1 MYEKLFSS
9 TSIGNLTIK
18 NRLVMAP
25 MGIGLAN
32 LDGSASDEMIEFY
45 EQRAQGGAGII
56 IPEITRVNDV
66 HGAGEFRQLSV
77 TKDRHIESIAKLACA
92 IHKHGSKIFI
102 QLHHPGRETSNALIG
117 GQKAVSASAIPCK
130 VTQAQ
135 TRALETDEVKALV
148 QDFINGAIRVK
159 MAGCDG
165 VELHAA
171 HGYLLQ
177 QFLSPY
183 TNKRTDEYGGNFENR
198 MRFVAEIIQGIKSAC
213 GADFVLGMRL
223 SVEEFLNQVGV
234 TEDYIHIEDGVKI
247 VKYFENLGI
256 DFIDVSVGLYE
267 TGITAIEPI
276 SFAQGW
282 RRNFI
287 KAVKDQVNILVI
299 AVSVFR
305 EPQIAEQFLQEG
317 ILDFV
322 SMGRQW
328 LADANWG
335 KKVQE
340 GREYE
345 LRKCINCLRCFESL
359 FEYNGIGL
367 PAECA
372 INPLCARELK
382 YGDLQYDTDHHK
394 VVVIGGG
401 PSGMCA
407 AETLAKRGVQVI
419 LMDRQ
424 QSLGGTVNLAKLPPL
439 KERME
444 WIADYYRDAF
454 KRLDVEV
461 RLNTEVTAQMVAEL
475 KPDAV
480 IVATGSK
487 PIIPKQ
493 ITGADGANVYTVE
506 SALKEEVS
514 FVGRKVA
521 VVGAGLTG
529 LETAEFIASKGSEVV
544 IVDMLKVPAP
554 NAYKTNVLD
563 VMSRLKKFNVKL
575 MLGQA
580 LVKIEPDG
588 IVVRNVDD
596 EVMTKVDADAIVMSL
611 GYKAD
616 NEIANELKAMGIQTI
631 VTGSAIKD
639 GTIAPAMRTGYEAAR
654 LLFTDDKKPSFVVSN
669 DDIKQF
675 TAASVMNNQEGI
687 YLAYLTDPK
696 AIERILPPG
705 LKPFSLPVVVVSCC
719 HIHNPSFADDYYE
732 AILGVYCM
740 HQGKLGQYSL
750 GLILGGPGAE
760 MATQC
765 GRDNASIPKK
775 LGGEFQIRRN
785 KDHVTASVARRGVR
799 LIEIDM
805 KLGEYNHPLTHLLFQ
820 KPGPNVRTTGSGF
833 YYHFDR
839 KASENGGSEFGSGQL
854 QALNVEYEYESWE
867 PGFVDLKLTSSIDD
881 PFAELPINTI
891 IGGAYAKNH
900 LTLNRIELLEKF
912 DTNEIVPYLLTARYD
927 RTAFKESF
935 RK

>member
-1 MYEKLFSS
+1 MYEKLFSPMN
-9 TSIGNLTIK
+9 IGDIKVK

-32 LDGSASDEMIEFY
+32 LDGSASEDMIEYY
-45 EQRAQGGAGII
+45 EQRARGGAGII

-66 HGAGEFRQLSV
+66 HGAGELRQLSV
-77 TKDRHIESIAKLACA
+77 TKDRNVASIAKLANA
-92 IHKHGSKIFI
+92 VHKHGSKIFI
-102 QLHHPGRETSNALIG
+102 QLHHPGRETANALVG
-117 GQKAVSASAIPCK
+117 GQKVVSASAIPCK
-130 VTQAQ
+130 VTNAE
-135 TRALETDEVKALV
+135 TRALETAEVEALV
-148 QDFINGAIRVK
+148 QDFVNGAVRVK
-159 MAGCDG
+159 RAGCDG
-165 VELHAA
+165 VELHCA

-183 TNKRTDEYGGNFENR
+183 TNKRTDKYGGNFEKR
-198 MRFVAEIIQGIKSAC
+198 MRFVAEIINGISEAC
-213 GADFVLGMRL
+213 GDDFVLGIRL
-223 SVEEFLNQVGV
+223 SVEEFLDQTGV

-247 VKYFENLGI
+247 AKYFEKMGI

-282 RRNFI
+282 RHDFI
-287 KAVKDQVNILVI
+287 KAVKDNVKIPVI

-305 EPQIAEQFLQEG
+305 EPEIAEQFLEEG
-317 ILDFV
+317 VLDFV

-328 LADANWG
+328 LADPEWG

-340 GREYE
+340 GRENE

-359 FEYNGIGL
+359 FEYNGAGI

-372 INPLCARELK
+372 INPLCAREKK
-382 YGDLQYDTDHHK
+382 YGDLKYDTGDHK

-407 AETLAKRGVQVI
+407 AETLAKRGIKVTI
-419 LMDRQ
+419 MDRQ
-424 QSLGGTVNLAKLPPL
+424 DSLGGTVNLAKLPPL

-454 KRLDVEV
+454 KRLGVEV
-461 RLNTEVTAQMVAEL
+461 KLGTEVTAEMVADM

-487 PIIPKQ
+487 SIIPAN
-493 ITGADGANVYTVE
+493 ISGADGPNVYTVE
-506 SALKEEVS
+506 SALRGQVNFYGK
-514 FVGRKVA
+514 KVA
-521 VVGAGLTG
+521 MIGAGLTG
-529 LETAEFIASKGSEVV
+529 LEAAELLASKGSEVV

-554 NAYKTNVLD
+554 NAYKTNVAD
-563 VMSRLKKFNVKL
+563 VMSRLKKFGVKL

-580 LVKIEPDG
+580 LAEIKYDG
-588 IVVRNVDD
+588 IVIKNVDD
-596 EVMTKVDADAIVMSL
+596 ETLTEVNADAVVLSL
-611 GYKAD
+611 GYKPD
-616 NEIANELKAMGIQTI
+616 NGIAAELEAKGIKTI
-631 VTGSAIKD
+631 VTGSAVKD
-639 GTIAPAMRTGYEAAR
+639 GTIAPATRTGFEAGR
-654 LLFTDDKKPSFVVSN
+654 SLFIDEKEPSFIVSDEEIN
-669 DDIKQF
+669 RF
-675 TAASVMNNQEGI
+675 TAPSVMNNQEGV
-687 YLAYLTDPK
+687 YLAYMSDPK

-705 LKPFSLPVVVVSCC
+705 LKPFSVPVVVVSCC
-719 HIHNPSFADDYYE
+719 HINNPSFADDYYE
-732 AILGVYCM
+732 AILGVYCT
-740 HQGKLGQYSL
+740 HEGKLGQYSL
-750 GLILGGPGAE
+750 GLVLGGPGAE

-775 LGGEFQIRRN
+775 LGAEFQIRRDGN
-785 KDHVTASVARRGVR
+785 HVTASVARRGVR
-799 LIEIDM
+799 LIDIDM
-805 KLGEYNHPLTHLLFQ
+805 ELGEYNHPLTHLLFQ
-820 KPGPNVRTTGSGF
+820 NPGTGIHTTGSGF

-839 KASENGGSEFGSGQL
+839 KADGKGGSEFCNGQL
-854 QALNVEYEYESWE
+854 QALNVEYDYESWE

-891 IGGAYAKNH
+891 IGGAYAKNR
-900 LTLNRIELLEKF
+900 LTLNKTELLEIF
-912 DTNEIVPYLLTARYD
+912 DANDIVPYLLTARYD